1 MTEWR
6 VCCYAS
12 DRTVQALR
20 AYSLRLTL
28 ESYGFAVAQYEQS
41 PCVFCVQHHSPY
53 ALTLLLLKTQ
63 LPKGVTVEQVVK

>member
-12 DRTVQALR
+12 DQTVQALR

-28 ESYGFAVAQYEQS
+28 ESHGFAVAQYEQS

-63 LPKGVTVEQVVK
+63 LPCDVNFEEIL